1 MITIYVFNAQGG
13 DRPFRVCSGS
23 HLPPKADWVYT
34 KRTYAD
40 ADTAFKVE
48 TDERIRKALEL
59 FGANERGDISG
70 AHMHHVTRG
79 RGKATVDTRAAYAA
93 GYKAASTGGTNPYS
107 HFGQEH
113 FARAWREGF
122 SAAVDETS
130 SGTGAQS

>member
-40 ADTAFKVE
+40 ADTAFKAE
-48 TDERIRKALEL
+48 TDERTRTAPEL
-59 FGANERGDISG
+59 LGAN
-70 AHMHHVTRG
+70 ARG

>member
-1 MITIYVFNAQGG
+1 MITIYVFNAQAG

-40 ADTAFKVE
+40 ADAAYKVE
-48 TDERIRKALEL
+48 TDERIRAALKL
-59 FGANERGDISG
+59 FGANEGGSVST
-70 AHMHHVTRG
+70 AHMHHVKRG
-79 RGKATVDTRAAYAA
+79 RATVDTRAAYAA
-93 GYKAASTGGTNPYS
+93 GYKAASTGAPCPYS
-107 HFGQEH
+107 SFGQEH

-130 SGTGAQS
+130 SGTGAPING